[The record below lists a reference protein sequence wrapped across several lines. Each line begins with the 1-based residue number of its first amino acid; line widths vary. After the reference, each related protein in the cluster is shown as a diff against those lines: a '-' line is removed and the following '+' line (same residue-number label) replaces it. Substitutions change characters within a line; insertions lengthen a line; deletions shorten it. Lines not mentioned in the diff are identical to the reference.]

1 MQMSLN
7 YMKKYSTLLIIREMQ
22 TEISFSP
29 IRLAKIQKLNN
40 MLC

>member
-22 TEISFSP
+22 TEISFSS